1 MSKKKKQPDYK
12 VKEESEEKEIPK
24 GFPDIDLKR
33 NLGCG

>member
-1 MSKKKKQPDYK
+1 MSKKKKQPTYK
-12 VKEESEEKEIPK
+12 TEKDTEEKELPQ